1 MLIDKIKTDNLAA
14 RKAHDSNKATLLTT
28 LIGEAEMIGKN
39 AGNRAPT
46 DDEVVETIR
55 KFVKNNKQT
64 IEALAGVGVEK
75 FQFEND
81 VLTEYLPKMLSE
93 DELTE
98 VIKSFDTKNMG
109 EIMKQ
114 LKAKYAG
121 VYDGAMA
128 SRIAKTI

>member
-46 DDEVVETIR
+46 DDEVIETIR

-64 IEALAGVGVEK
+64 IEALAGVGSEK

-98 VIKSFDTKNMG
+98 VIKSFETKNMG

-128 SRIAKTI
+128 SRIAKNI